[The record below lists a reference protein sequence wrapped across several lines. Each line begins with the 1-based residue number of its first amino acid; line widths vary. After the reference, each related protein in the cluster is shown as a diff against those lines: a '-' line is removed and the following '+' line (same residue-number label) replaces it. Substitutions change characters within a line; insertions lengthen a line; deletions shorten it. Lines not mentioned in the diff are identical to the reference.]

1 MKAPAGSASAVSLAL
16 PDVAISTERS
26 AATPDS
32 DGAPETAADVVS
44 EKQPPASEPSG
55 DLPFAITISPPS
67 PTAGETITLT
77 FSGELAPEWLYG
89 ADAYIDQRADNRW
102 HTKWTMLNTSFS
114 QVATAVDASAP
125 PMTVPAI
132 GYDLSSASSFVLPRQ
147 IAPGPYRVCVP
158 VARSQ
163 SSSTGYFSGR
173 ACTELTIV

>member
-44 EKQPPASEPSG
+44 EKQPPAS
-55 DLPFAITISPPS
+55 
-67 PTAGETITLT
+67 
-77 FSGELAPEWLYG
+77 EWLYG